1 MFRLFLLLFGGFT
14 LAAHA
19 AERGVWLCIGPQHL
33 LAEAGPLAELRAAQG
48 WEVRRSSAP
57 VAEAIAAEIVKP
69 AAILLLGD
77 DSTAADPPPSPW
89 MLPAARHRY
98 HGWLAKHPA
107 EFVSDASRG
116 DFDADGVPDVPV
128 GRIPGR
134 TAPEIAGVVRKILAW
149 EARRPTPAD
158 LTIPMWAGDPGFGKV
173 GEVLKLGWLPYYLR
187 QIRRGAPDWAG
198 FWFLQSDLRS
208 PFCGW
213 PRDSAATFN
222 DRLGGGGLF
231 SAMIGHGRTDSWWI
245 MNVDGGSLR
254 YRAADARLLSDRAPA
269 APHLVFACR
278 CGAFADPAM
287 RCLAEEFLFAPGG
300 PVACIAA
307 SVDSHPLTNYY
318 GSMSL
323 LRDLADPPGETFGE
337 LWVNSV
343 RRAHTTR
350 EPLKELLVGLLE
362 PLVIGTRNPVKDL
375 KADHLLIYN
384 LLGDPATRL
393 FLPRPLEAEVVRRGD
408 GWHWS
413 VPKPG
418 ALPPGT
424 RLLVQHRAPFPS
436 FRRSAGPGDRDGAQ
450 ASLRQAN
457 AALDFRT
464 LRDLGPDEGWS
475 GSIDGPGTLRL
486 CRVGGEALHVHAAV
500 LKN

>member
-1 MFRLFLLLFGGFT
+1 MLRSLLLCLLT
-14 LAAHA
+14 MLPLAA
-19 AERGVWLCIGPQHL
+19 AERGVWLCIGPEHL
-33 LAEAGPLAELRAAQG
+33 IAEAGPLAELRAAQG

-57 VAEAIAAEIVKP
+57 VAEAIAAETVKP

-77 DSTAADPPPSPW
+77 DSTAANAPPSPW
-89 MLPAARHRY
+89 LLPAARHRY
-98 HGWLAKHPA
+98 HGWLEKHPA

-134 TAPEIAGVVRKILAW
+134 TPAEIAGVVKKILAW
-149 EARRPTPAD
+149 EARRPDPAD
-158 LTIPMWAGDPGFGKV
+158 LAIPVWAGDPGFGKI
-173 GEVLKLGWLPYYLR
+173 GDVLKLAWLPYYLH
-187 QIRRGAPDWAG
+187 QIRQGAPDWAG
-198 FWFLQSDLRS
+198 FWFLQSDLGS

-213 PRDSAATFN
+213 PQDSAATFN
-222 DRLGGGGLF
+222 RRLGGGGLF
-231 SAMIGHGRTDSWWI
+231 SAMIGHGRVDSWWI

-254 YRAADARLLSDRAPA
+254 YGAGHARLLTDPAPA

-278 CGAFADPAM
+278 CGAFADPAI

-318 GSMSL
+318 GSTTL
-323 LRDLADPPGETFGE
+323 LRDLADSPGDTFGQ
-337 LWVNSV
+337 LWVDSI
-343 RRAHTTR
+343 RRAHRTR

-393 FLPRPLEAEVVRRGD
+393 FLPRPLEAQVAHRGD
-408 GWHWS
+408 AWHWS
-413 VPKPG
+413 VPKPA

-424 RLLVQHRAPFPS
+424 RLLVQHRAPIPT
-436 FRRSAGPGDRDGAQ
+436 FRRSPEPGGREQAQ
-450 ASLRQAN
+450 AGLNEAN
-457 AALDFRT
+457 AGLDFRN
-464 LRDLGPDEGWS
+464 LGELGPDDPWS
-475 GSIDGPGTLRL
+475 GSIDSAGTLRL
-486 CRVGGEALHVHAAV
+486 CLLGGESLQVHAAA

>member
-1 MFRLFLLLFGGFT
+1 MLRGLLLSLLT
-14 LAAHA
+14 MLPLAA
-19 AERGVWLCIGPQHL
+19 AERGVWLCIGPEQL

-57 VAEAIAAEIVKP
+57 VAEAIAAETVEP

-77 DSTAADPPPSPW
+77 DSTAADAPSSPW
-89 MLPAARHRY
+89 LLPAARHRY
-98 HGWLAKHPA
+98 HGWLEKHPA

-134 TAPEIAGVVRKILAW
+134 TPAEIGGVVKKILAW
-149 EARRPTPAD
+149 EARRPGPAD
-158 LTIPMWAGDPGFGKV
+158 LAIPVWAGDPGFGKI
-173 GEVLKLGWLPYYLR
+173 GDVLKLAWLPYYLH
-187 QIRRGAPDWAG
+187 QIRQGAPDWAG

-213 PRDSAATFN
+213 PQDSAATFN
-222 DRLGGGGLF
+222 RRLGGGGLF
-231 SAMIGHGRTDSWWI
+231 SAMIGHGRVDSWWI

-254 YRAADARLLSDRAPA
+254 YGAGHARLLTDPAPA

-278 CGAFADPAM
+278 CGAFADPAI

-318 GSMSL
+318 GSTTL
-323 LRDLADPPGETFGE
+323 LRDLAGSPGDTFGK
-337 LWVNSV
+337 LWVDSI
-343 RRAHTTR
+343 RRAHRTR

-393 FLPRPLEAEVVRRGD
+393 FLPRQLEAKVVRRGD
-408 GWHWS
+408 AWHWS
-413 VPKPG
+413 VPKPA

-424 RLLVQHRAPFPS
+424 RLLVQHRVPIPT
-436 FRRSAGPGDRDGAQ
+436 FRRSPEPGGREQAQ
-450 ASLRQAN
+450 AGLNEAN

-464 LRDLGPDEGWS
+464 LSELGPADPWS
-475 GSIDGPGTLRL
+475 GSIADSGTLRL
-486 CRVGGEALHVHAAV
+486 CLLGGESLQVHAAA

>member
-1 MFRLFLLLFGGFT
+1 MLRSLLISLLT
-14 LAAHA
+14 MLPLAA
-19 AERGVWLCIGPQHL
+19 AERGVWLCIGPEHL

-57 VAEAIAAEIVKP
+57 VADALAAETVKP

-77 DSTAADPPPSPW
+77 DSTAANASPSPW
-89 MLPAARHRY
+89 LLAAARHRY
-98 HGWLAKHPA
+98 HGWLEKHPA

-134 TAPEIAGVVRKILAW
+134 TALEIAGVVKKILAW
-149 EARRPTPAD
+149 EARRPDPAD
-158 LTIPMWAGDPGFGKV
+158 LAIPVWAGDPGFGKI
-173 GEVLKLGWLPYYLR
+173 GDVLKLGWLPYYLR
-187 QIRRGAPDWAG
+187 QIREGAPDWAG

-213 PRDSAATFN
+213 PQDSAATFN
-222 DRLGGGGLF
+222 RRLGGGGLF
-231 SAMIGHGRTDSWWI
+231 SAMIGHGRVDSWWI

-254 YRAADARLLSDRAPA
+254 YRSDHARLLSAAAPA

-278 CGAFADPAM
+278 CGAFADPAI

-318 GSMSL
+318 GSTTL
-323 LRDLADPPGETFGE
+323 LRDLAGSPGDTFGR
-337 LWVNSV
+337 LWVDSI

-408 GWHWS
+408 AWEWS
-413 VPKPG
+413 VPKPA

-424 RLLVQHRAPFPS
+424 RLLVQHRGPIPTFN
-436 FRRSAGPGDRDGAQ
+436 RSPELDGREQAQ
-450 ASLRQAN
+450 ASLRKAN

-464 LRDLGPDEGWS
+464 LHDLGPDEAWN
-475 GSIDGPGTLRL
+475 GSIEGPGTLRL
-486 CRVGGEALHVHAAV
+486 CLVGGEV
-500 LKN
+500 LRVKAEVLGK